1 MYATITTI
9 YKREYEYE
17 YKSGNEQEEKN
28 KEILHRPCG
37 TGCNPTTVRIW
48 SIDDIYSLYPERHRK
63 RIRKLNVYNINKE

>member
-48 SIDDIYSLYPERHRK
+48 SIDDIYSLYPERYRK
-63 RIRKLNVYNINKE
+63 RIRKLNV